1 MHMAGVQEYV
11 VSASGQLS
19 LPAPAR
25 HRWGLD
31 QGGAVDVLDLGFAV
45 MMLPR
50 GAAKE
55 LFGDLVTREQ
65 HAGFVASLASDPDL
79 GTS

>member
-1 MHMAGVQEYV
+1 MAGIREYV

-31 QGGAVDVLDLGFAV
+31 HGGAVDVLDLGFAV
-45 MMLPR
+45 MMLPK

-55 LFGDLVTREQ
+55 LLRDLVTRDQ
-65 HAGFVASLASDPDL
+65 HADFVASLANDPDL
-79 GTS
+79 ATT

>member
-1 MHMAGVQEYV
+1 MAGVQEYV

-50 GAAKE
+50 GTAKE
-55 LFGDLVTREQ
+55 LFGDLVSREQ
-65 HAGFVASLASDPDL
+65 HADFVASLADDPDL
-79 GTS
+79 GTR

>member
-1 MHMAGVQEYV
+1 MAGVQEYV

-45 MMLPR
+45 MVLPR

-55 LFGDLVTREQ
+55 LLRDLVTRDQ
-65 HAGFVASLASDPDL
+65 HAEFVASLASDPDL
-79 GTS
+79 GTT

>member
-1 MHMAGVQEYV
+1 MAGGAQEYV

-50 GAAKE
+50 GAAKG
-55 LFGDLVTREQ
+55 LLGDLVTRDQ
-65 HAGFVASLASDPDL
+65 HADFVASLANDPDL
-79 GTS
+79 GTT

>member
-1 MHMAGVQEYV
+1 MAGVQEYV

-50 GAAKE
+50 GTAKE
-55 LFGDLVTREQ
+55 LFADLVTREQ
-65 HAGFVASLASDPDL
+65 HADFVASLANDPDL
-79 GTS
+79 GTT

>member
-1 MHMAGVQEYV
+1 MAGVQEYV

-50 GAAKE
+50 GSAKQ
-55 LFGDLVTREQ
+55 LLGDLVTREQ
-65 HAGFVASLASDPDL
+65 HADFVAALADDPDL
-79 GTS
+79 GTT

>member
-1 MHMAGVQEYV
+1 MQEYI

-50 GAAKE
+50 GTAKE
-55 LFGDLVTREQ
+55 LFGDLVSREQ
-65 HAGFVASLASDPDL
+65 HADFVASLVDDPDL
-79 GTS
+79 GTT